1 MSTSLQRI
9 EAAPDLTETVYQ
21 RLLEAIGSG
30 ALAPGTRV
38 TQEELAA
45 SLNVSRQPVVQA
57 LRMLKRDGV
66 AVPAGRRGLVIAPV
80 DPELIGQLYD
90 VRGVLEGLAAREA
103 ARAHA
108 SIDPGII
115 ARGRRAVASGR
126 VAAMIDADL
135 AFHMAIYAAS
145 GNPLIAESAGRHW
158 PHFRRAMGSAL
169 HTASVRA
176 TVWDEHQAI
185 VDAINAGD
193 AEAAERHA
201 REHCEVAGRV
211 LVTRLKEGGRVAP
224 SRRSLSEEAS

>member
-1 MSTSLQRI
+1 MSASLQRI
-9 EAAPDLTETVYQ
+9 EVAPDLTEMVYK

-30 ALAPGTRV
+30 ALAPGTRI

-57 LRMLKRDGV
+57 LRMLKMDGV
-66 AVPAGRRGLVIAPV
+66 AIPAGRRGLIIAPV
-80 DPELIGQLYD
+80 DPELIGQLYA

-115 ARGRRAVASGR
+115 ERGRRAVASGR
-126 VAAMIDADL
+126 IAAMIDADL
-135 AFHMAIYAAS
+135 AFHNALYIAS
-145 GNPLIAESAGRHW
+145 GNPLIAESAVRHW

-169 HTASVRA
+169 QAASVRA

-185 VDAINAGD
+185 IDAINAGD
-193 AEAAERHA
+193 AAEAERRA

-211 LVTRLKEGGRVAP
+211 LVNRLKEGGRAVP
-224 SRRSLSEEAS
+224 SRRSTSEETT